1 MRPHGSA
8 EFLEQRR
15 RRAIGLLEQGL
26 SLAAVARKVGVTT
39 GAVWQWKQAYDRDGA
54 DGLKRKS
61 CLGKG
66 SRLTGRQ
73 RQSLMNTLDR
83 GGLWTGPQVQRLIQ
97 QRFGVTYHVDHV
109 GRLLHQLGYTPQ
121 LPQKQAQQR
130 DAAAIA
136 RWRKRTWPR
145 LVKKGH

>member
-15 RRAIGLLEQGL
+15 RWAIELLKQEPC
-26 SLAAVARKVGVTT
+26 LAAVARQVGVTI
-39 GAVWQWKQAYDRDGA
+39 GAVWQWKQAYDREGE

-61 CLGKG
+61 CVGRG
-66 SRLTGRQ
+66 SRLTPRQ
-73 RQSLMNTLDR
+73 RQSLMKTLDR
-83 GGLWTGPQVQRLIQ
+83 DGLWTGPQVQRLIQ

-121 LPQKQAQQR
+121 LPRKQAQQR
-130 DAAAIA
+130 DADAIA

-145 LVKKGH
+145 LVKKGR